1 MVIEIY
7 DGKTPV
13 KWSGAEE
20 LTPEQ
25 MEGDYRYPQMSE
37 PAVLYKNADG
47 EATDWVK
54 LNVLTATYNV
64 ETKSSPEETLN
75 AVIEKM
81 NEKPETTEQA
91 IARVETKADTA
102 IQIAEQ
108 AGTNPQL
115 QVVARLLAPS
125 IDFAPV
131 TSTDVVAIPD
141 YIPKWAEGMKLAQN
155 DPVKHKGK
163 IYRASQ
169 AIPNTQAIYPPDT
182 AGESLYYPIDVADD
196 GIIIYRAC
204 HGAYD
209 QVKAGELRH
218 YPGATD
224 PVYRAKVDTAY
235 DPVTVPA
242 NWELVE

>member
-1 MVIEIY
+1 MLANGIRCTTYSDEGESLRVSLDCSLEDALSFDDGNIEVTSDDGTVIDVFTGYARRKTSISSDSGIVEI
-7 DGKTPV
+7 
-13 KWSGAEE
+13 EF
-20 LTPEQ
+20 
-25 MEGDYRYPQMSE
+25 
-37 PAVLYKNADG
+37 AVSSD
-47 EATDWVK
+47 V
-54 LNVLTATYNV
+54 
-64 ETKSSPEETLN
+64 TK
-75 AVIEKM
+75 
-81 NEKPETTEQA
+81 A
-91 IARVETKADTA
+91 IASLGSAVTKARQDADKA
-102 IQIAEQ
+102 INM
-108 AGTNPQL
+108 AGSKGSDPQL
-115 QVVARLLAPS
+115 QVIARLLAPS
-125 IDFAPV
+125 IDFASV
-131 TSTDVVAIPD
+131 TATDVVAIPD

-169 AIPNTQAIYPPDT
+169 AIQNTQAIYPPDT

-196 GIIIYRAC
+196 GIIIYRTC